1 MILHFTE
8 PQKIRQVDRVV
19 NEYSSTVELVVHTY
33 DGRQY
38 DSTKMTHLFYLGL
51 INITPAVDV
60 ARLFSNQHFI
70 ADF

>member
-1 MILHFTE
+1 MILHITE

-38 DSTKMTHLFYLGL
+38 DSTKMTHFILLRF
-51 INITPAVDV
+51 
-60 ARLFSNQHFI
+60 NQHK
-70 ADF
+70 ASC

>member
-1 MILHFTE
+1 MILHITE

-38 DSTKMTHLFYLGL
+38 DRTKMTHFILLRF
-51 INITPAVDV
+51 
-60 ARLFSNQHFI
+60 NQHK
-70 ADF
+70 ASC